1 MELIVAF
8 INTKYTELRMSH
20 TKKQWRK
27 PNGLT
32 PIASAVALSIFG
44 IYQTAQAQP
53 ADAPAI
59 EKSQP
64 AKPTATTPVSPT
76 SQPKTAQPQKSA
88 EPAKTEPQLERIV
101 VSANRR
107 IEKLEDVPQSISV
120 ISSDD
125 IERNSIR
132 EFEDLTKLAPA
143 LSISTG
149 TQVGTNSINMRGIG
163 SVSNNLGIEGD
174 VAVIVDDLPFAQ
186 PQQAFK
192 DLHDVA
198 RVEVLKGPQ
207 STLFGK
213 SAIAGA
219 VVVTTAPIGSGPL
232 RGKVSTYLTSDREYR
247 IGATVSGRVSD
258 RVGIR
263 LSASKTDFR
272 GLLHNLTNDTYTN
285 GSGGD
290 NISGKVEWNL
300 ANDLDVSFT
309 GFYSDSKSTGNTS
322 VLTYMD
328 PREGSLIRNN
338 ANLTNTII
346 FRGITPGT
354 RNKDVRLDDESSL
367 AQKDWG
373 GALRVNYLFPAGSI
387 FANHNLTSI
396 TGFNGND
403 ANDKRDNDGHEAVI
417 AQYLPL
423 TGRDGRTGTT
433 PSGVLETAKING
445 TSYIKTITQEVRLA
459 SPDSGNFRY
468 LVGLWYSN
476 TALDRYYLR
485 GTFGIKPTNY
495 TNYETTS
502 DITNLALY
510 ANSTWEFAPN
520 HTLTL
525 GGRFNQESN
534 DYSFTT
540 ISALASTAPANTP
553 YTPYYAYTAPTN
565 KESAFTGKAAYAYK
579 YSNDAMVYVSYA
591 TGRKG
596 VAYDMTSG
604 ANNRNV
610 FNFLPL
616 AAETAES
623 VELGLKANLLN
634 NRATVN
640 IALFDT
646 DFKNYQASSTQTFS
660 DGTSASVLFGIGG
673 VRTRGGEIDLRVL
686 VTRGLKLSAS
696 YAYTEARVTNW
707 QYGAC
712 FGGRTDCTNSPPNP
726 ANPTTTYVNGAGFV
740 MPNAPR
746 HKGTIGA
753 EYAGLL
759 GSFKSNYFAQ
769 IRSQSAVHGNINQ
782 DPVQV
787 RPGVSVVDVG
797 FSLAES
803 KDKFK
808 IGFGVKNLFDKQ
820 YSTGGQGGVVGTLFA
835 PTGAASSANIVQRGW
850 KPARDAFRF
859 YTIRFDMSF

>member
-1 MELIVAF
+1 MAD
-8 INTKYTELRMSH
+8 
-20 TKKQWRK
+20 KKSQLGMPHR
-27 PNGLT
+27 LS
-32 PIASAVALSIFG
+32 PIASAVALMIFG
-44 IYQTAQAQP
+44 MGLPAHAQQVV
-53 ADAPAI
+53 
-59 EKSQP
+59 
-64 AKPTATTPVSPT
+64 TPGSE
-76 SQPKTAQPQKSA
+76 QPKLTQPPPVPTPAVEQSKPGAASKSGA
-88 EPAKTEPQLERIV
+88 AGQLQLERVV

-125 IERNSIR
+125 IERNNVR

-232 RGKVSTYLTSDREYR
+232 RSRVSTYLTSDHEYR
-247 IGATVSGRVSD
+247 VGATVSGRVSD
-258 RVGIR
+258 RVGVR
-263 LSASKTDFR
+263 FAASKSDHR

-285 GSGGD
+285 GSGGE
-290 NISGKVEWNL
+290 NVNGKIEWHL
-300 ANDLDVSFT
+300 ANELDISLAW
-309 GFYSDSKSTGNTS
+309 FYSDSKSTGNTS
-322 VLTYMD
+322 VLTSMD
-328 PREGSLIRNN
+328 SREGSLIRNN
-338 ANLTNTII
+338 PNLTNTTI
-346 FRGITPGT
+346 FKGITPST
-354 RNKDVRLDDESSL
+354 RNRDVRLDDESSL
-367 AQKDWG
+367 AQRDWG
-373 GALRVNYLFPAGSI
+373 GAVRINYLFPVGSPL
-387 FANHNLTSI
+387 ADHHLTSI

-417 AQYLPL
+417 AQYIPL
-423 TGRDGRTGTT
+423 TNAAGRTGTT
-433 PSGVLETAKING
+433 PSGIMQTAKIDAS
-445 TSYIKTITQEVRLA
+445 SYIKTITQEVRLT

-468 LVGLWYSN
+468 LAGLWYSS

-485 GTFGIKPTNY
+485 GIYGIKPTNY

-502 DITNLALY
+502 DIKNAAIY
-510 ANSTWEFAPN
+510 ANSTWEFMPN
-520 HTLTL
+520 HTLTF
-525 GGRFNQESN
+525 GGRINQETN
-534 DYSFTT
+534 NYSFTT
-540 ISALASTAPANTP
+540 ISSLASTAPANTP
-553 YTPYYAYTAPTN
+553 YTPFFAYTAPTN

-579 YSNDAMVYVSYA
+579 YAADSMVYASYA

-623 VELGLKANLLN
+623 VELGWKANLLN

-640 IALFDT
+640 VALFNT

-673 VRTRGGEIDLRVL
+673 IRTRGGEVDFRAL
-686 VTRGLKLSAS
+686 VTKGLKLSAS
-696 YAYTEARVTNW
+696 YAYTEARVTEW

-712 FGGRTDCTNSPPNP
+712 FSGRTDCTTSPPNP
-726 ANPTTTYVNGAGFV
+726 ANPTSSYVNGAGFV

-746 HKGTIGA
+746 HKGTFGA
-753 EYAGLL
+753 EYVGRL
-759 GSFKSNYFAQ
+759 GSLKSSYFAQ
-769 IRSQSAVHGNINQ
+769 VRSQSQVHGNINQ
-782 DPVQV
+782 DPVQL
-787 RPGVSVVDVG
+787 RPGVTLFDAG
-797 FSLAES
+797 FSLASSNDEY
-803 KDKFK
+803 K
-808 IGFGVKNLFDKQ
+808 IGVGVKNLFDKQ

-835 PTGAASSANIVQRGW
+835 PTGAASSANILQRGW
-850 KPARDAFRF
+850 KPARDAFRY
-859 YTIRFDMSF
+859 YTVRFDMSF

>member
-1 MELIVAF
+1 ME
-8 INTKYTELRMSH
+8 
-20 TKKQWRK
+20 KKMADKERQGSVQHR
-27 PNGLT
+27 LT
-32 PIASAVALSIFG
+32 PIASAVALTIFG
-44 IYQTAQAQP
+44 LGHLAQAQQP
-53 ADAPAI
+53 AQPVVEQPKQEQPAAKPVVEQPKPKQVQQSVAPA
-59 EKSQP
+59 
-64 AKPTATTPVSPT
+64 
-76 SQPKTAQPQKSA
+76 A
-88 EPAKTEPQLERIV
+88 EQNKLEAVV

-125 IERNSIR
+125 IARNNVR

-232 RGKVSTYLTSDREYR
+232 RGKISTYLTSDHEYR
-247 IGATVSGRVSD
+247 VGATVSGRVSD
-258 RVGIR
+258 RVGVR
-263 LSASKTDFR
+263 LAASKTDFR

-285 GSGGD
+285 GSGGE
-290 NISGKVEWNL
+290 NISGKIEWNL
-300 ANDLDVSFT
+300 ANDLDVSLA

-338 ANLTNTII
+338 ANLTNTVI
-346 FRGITPGT
+346 FRGITPST

-367 AQKDWG
+367 AQRDWG
-373 GALRVNYLFPAGSI
+373 GALRVNYMFPAGSLL
-387 FANHNLTSI
+387 AEHNLTSI

-417 AQYLPL
+417 AQYIPL
-423 TGRDGRTGTT
+423 TNAAGRTGTT
-433 PSGVLETAKING
+433 PSGILETAKIDG
-445 TSYIKTITQEVRLA
+445 SSYIKTITQEVRLT

-468 LVGLWYSN
+468 LAGLWYSS
-476 TALDRYYLR
+476 TDLDRYYLR
-485 GTFGIKPTNY
+485 GIFGIKPSNY

-502 DITNLALY
+502 SSKNAAIY
-510 ANSTWEFAPN
+510 ANSTWEFMPS

-525 GGRFNQESN
+525 GGRINQETN

-579 YSNDAMVYVSYA
+579 YSPDSMVYASYA

-604 ANNRNV
+604 ANNRNI

-640 IALFDT
+640 VALFNT

-673 VRTRGGEIDLRVL
+673 VRTRGGEIDFRAL
-686 VTRGLKLSAS
+686 VTRGLKLFVS
-696 YAYTEARVTNW
+696 YAYTEARVTDW

-712 FGGRTDCTNSPPNP
+712 YTGRTDCTTTPPNP
-726 ANPTTTYVNGAGFV
+726 ANPTASYVNGAGFV

-746 HKGTIGA
+746 HKGTLGA
-753 EYAGLL
+753 EYSGLL
-759 GSFKSNYFAQ
+759 GSLKSTYFAQ
-769 IRSQSAVHGNINQ
+769 VNSQSSVHGNISQ

-787 RPGVSVVDVG
+787 RPGVTLVDAG
-797 FSLAES
+797 FSLADS
-803 KDKFK
+803 KDKYK

-859 YTIRFDMSF
+859 YSVRFDVSF

>member
-1 MELIVAF
+1 MAKKNRQGGMEHRL
-8 INTKYTELRMSH
+8 N
-20 TKKQWRK
+20 
-27 PNGLT
+27 
-32 PIASAVALSIFG
+32 PIASALALTIFG
-44 IYQTAQAQP
+44 VYLPAQAQQ
-53 ADAPAI
+53 AAAPAA
-59 EKSQP
+59 EQP
-64 AKPTATTPVSPT
+64 NQVQQTAAPTAEQAKRAQQAAAQPKPTQQAAAPTAT
-76 SQPKTAQPQKSA
+76 Q
-88 EPAKTEPQLERIV
+88 PQLEV
-101 VSANRR
+101 VLVSANRR

-125 IERNSIR
+125 IERNNVR

-192 DLHDVA
+192 DLHDVS

-232 RGKVSTYLTSDREYR
+232 RSRVSTYLTSDHEFRV
-247 IGATVSGRVSD
+247 GASVSGRASD
-258 RVGIR
+258 RVGVR
-263 LSASKTDFR
+263 FAASKSDHR

-285 GSGGD
+285 GSGGE
-290 NISGKVEWNL
+290 NLTGKIEWNL
-300 ANDLDVSFT
+300 ANDLDVSLS

-322 VLTYMD
+322 VLTFVD
-328 PREGSLIRNN
+328 AREGSLIRNN
-338 ANLTNTII
+338 PNLTNTII

-367 AQKDWG
+367 SQRDWG
-373 GALRVNYLFPAGSI
+373 GALRINYTFPVGS
-387 FANHNLTSI
+387 FLADHNLTSI

-417 AQYLPL
+417 AQHIPL
-423 TGRDGRTGTT
+423 TTAAGRTGTT
-433 PSGVLETAKING
+433 PSGIMQTAKIDAS
-445 TSYIKTITQEVRLA
+445 SYIKTITQEVRLI
-459 SPDSGNFRY
+459 SPDRGNFRY
-468 LVGLWYSN
+468 LAGLWYSS

-485 GTFGIKPTNY
+485 GIFGIKPTNF

-502 DITNLALY
+502 NIKNAAIY
-510 ANSTWEFAPN
+510 ANSTWEFMPS
-520 HTLTL
+520 HTLSL
-525 GGRFNQESN
+525 GGRINHETN

-553 YTPYYAYTAPTN
+553 YTPFFAYTAPTN
-565 KESAFTGKAAYAYK
+565 KESAFTGKAAYAFK
-579 YSNDAMVYVSYA
+579 YARESMVYASYA

-623 VELGLKANLLN
+623 VELGWKANLLN
-634 NRATVN
+634 NRATINV
-640 IALFDT
+640 ALFNT

-673 VRTRGGEIDLRVL
+673 VRTRGGEIDFRAL
-686 VTRGLKLSAS
+686 VTNGLKLSAS
-696 YAYTEARVTNW
+696 YAYTEAKVTNW

-712 FGGRTDCTNSPPNP
+712 FSGRTDCTTTPPNP
-726 ANPTTTYVNGAGFV
+726 ANPGASYVNGAGFI

-746 HKGTIGA
+746 HKGTFGA
-753 EYAGLL
+753 EYVGRL
-759 GSFKSNYFAQ
+759 GSLKSSYFAQ
-769 IRSQSAVHGNINQ
+769 IRSQSRVQGNINQ
-782 DPVQV
+782 DPVQE
-787 RPGVSVVDVG
+787 RPGVTLVDAG
-797 FSLAES
+797 FSVSSSNDAY
-803 KDKFK
+803 K

-835 PTGAASSANIVQRGW
+835 PTGAASSANILQRGW
-850 KPARDAFRF
+850 KPARDAFRY
-859 YTIRFDMSF
+859 YTVRFDMSF